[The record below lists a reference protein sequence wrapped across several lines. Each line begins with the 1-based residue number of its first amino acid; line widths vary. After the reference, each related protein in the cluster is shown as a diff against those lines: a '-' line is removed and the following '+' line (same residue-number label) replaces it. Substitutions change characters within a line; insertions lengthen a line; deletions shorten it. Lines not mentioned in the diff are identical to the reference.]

1 MKKMTFLFAA
11 LLLAALIS
19 TGTVFAETVQTGG
32 IEEDEAGTDLLETAD
47 FASWWEPK
55 AANAN
60 SYGRIEEDEE
70 GKYIEVGGLY
80 AILSYDEITSPSEF
94 TADLRTN
101 SLSTNIGVCFRTGNI
116 FALYEWDFHVEKGGQ
131 GEMSSI
137 GATGIVLSPIEGG
150 IRLSIKTQDSDS
162 TWGISS
168 VYHDFMIEGIDWQ
181 KFVPIRIKDDG
192 QKAEVYVNDA
202 LLATVEMA
210 DAGEYEEDFDTEI
223 FEYLD
228 FTYYKTATVKDAQG
242 NEVFK
247 TDKARLVAEN
257 FFAGVAVRDVSADFR
272 NVSLSFTA
280 SDATEAPQTMP
291 AETAEA
297 TSEATPETP
306 SESSKPATP
315 RRTAAA
321 ATGTATGADESDHTG
336 LIIGIAAGAAVI
348 VVLVVV
354 IAVVR
359 KKGKS
364 KS

>member
-1 MKKMTFLFAA
+1 MKKLTFLFTA
-11 LLLAALIS
+11 LLLAVLIG

-32 IEEDEAGTDLLETAD
+32 IEEDEAGTDLMETAD

-55 AANAN
+55 GANAT
-60 SYGRIEEDEE
+60 SYGRVEEDEE
-70 GKYIEVGGLY
+70 GKYIELGGLY

-242 NEVFK
+242 NELFK

-257 FFAGVAVRDVSADFR
+257 FFAGVAVRDISADFR
-272 NVSLSFTA
+272 NVSLSFTTP
-280 SDATEAPQTMP
+280 DATEEPQPTP
-291 AETAEA
+291 AETADA
-297 TSEATPETP
+297 TPEATPETT
-306 SESSKPATP
+306 SETSKPTTP
-315 RRTAAA
+315 RKTGAAA
-321 ATGTATGADESDHTG
+321 QGTTDGTDKSDHTG

-348 VVLVVV
+348 VVLIVV